1 MGSSDSIQQGRS
13 TFLEELSEA
22 SHIIHNCTS
31 RSLVIIDELGR
42 GTSTHDGVAI
52 AYATLHYLLE
62 HKRCMVLFVTHYP
75 KIVDV
80 KNEFPGSVGAYHVS
94 YMMSQRAMDMDTD
107 KTDSKSDKNAQTMD
121 HEDVTY
127 LYKLVPGV
135 SERSFGFKVAQ
146 LAQVSCLSLSLSL
159 SLWQNPK
166 ANSGQPKNLIKK
178 ERESKIFFWESTY
191 QMRWEYF
198 STEYEDEDEAELK
211 FILLWWLGL
220 FSVWTFWLWEFSC
233 SLTFILTL
241 FELSRWFT
249 LHCSYLLHVFAEP
262 TSWLQNW
269 KQWLSAEWKTVQH
282 KRRYKD
288 HNRASQYNLVA
299 PGQNK

>member
-1 MGSSDSIQQGRS
+1 MGGKSCYIRQVALIAIMAQVGSFVPASSAKLCVLDGIHTRMGSSDSIQQGRS

-107 KTDSKSDKNAQTMD
+107 TDKTDSKSDKNAQTMD

-146 LAQVSCLSLSLSL
+146 LAQLPSSCIRR
-159 SLWQNPK
+159 
-166 ANSGQPKNLIKK
+166 ANI
-178 ERESKIFFWESTY
+178 
-191 QMRWEYF
+191 MA
-198 STEYEDEDEAELK
+198 AELEAMIASRVK
-211 FILLWWLGL
+211 NSSAQKTLQGSQESISIQSGCSRAEQIGLEEDACREFFLDLKSALGNADP
-220 FSVWTFWLWEFSC
+220 ER
-233 SLTFILTL
+233 SLQFLKHARSIAK
-241 FELSRWFT
+241 ELIGR
-249 LHCSYLLHVFAEP
+249 
-262 TSWLQNW
+262 
-269 KQWLSAEWKTVQH
+269 
-282 KRRYKD
+282 
-288 HNRASQYNLVA
+288 
-299 PGQNK
+299 